1 MIAKEKEAMKK
12 AKQAVVVSQRRQP
25 SPYQQQQHFN
35 QQLKTLTEAIEGS
48 HSPPSRGAQGGAQYS
63 HRGRGRGGGGGGGRG
78 YYANER
84 PYSGQQ
90 GNMWAILKLCLLD
103 YDDLQRNFFSLV
115 FLFMHTVSYSGR
127 GGGGVGGV
135 ANRGKRGGRPQQ
147 QHHHQQRGG
156 AHYTHQEQPRSNFW
170 LFFYSDEIEIY
181 RDTSLECPH

>member
-1 MIAKEKEAMKK
+1 MIAKEKEAIKK

-90 GNMWAILKLCLLD
+90 GNM
-103 YDDLQRNFFSLV
+103 
-115 FLFMHTVSYSGR
+115 
-127 GGGGVGGV
+127 
-135 ANRGKRGGRPQQ
+135 
-147 QHHHQQRGG
+147 
-156 AHYTHQEQPRSNFW
+156 
-170 LFFYSDEIEIY
+170 
-181 RDTSLECPH
+181 